1 MEPFAYVGR
10 SRRQLRTEVKGTVLL
25 CEGYG
30 ERKEMITL
38 NKWYPLVQP
47 THTARELAFDKAVE
61 KVQEEYRYAMECLKQ
76 VRKTE
81 DLELELYNK
90 RGRQNAI
97 ELGSFEDRRR
107 FQIFV

>member
-1 MEPFAYVGR
+1 
-10 SRRQLRTEVKGTVLL
+10 
-25 CEGYG
+25 
-30 ERKEMITL
+30 MITL

-47 THTARELAFDKAVE
+47 THTARQMAFDKAVE

-76 VRKTE
+76 VKKTQ
-81 DLELELYNK
+81 DLEVELYNK
-90 RGRQNAI
+90 RGQQNVI